1 MKLDVVKSGPGN
13 TSPEDADKQR
23 KRDEDR
29 ISEFAHI
36 LETVDLD
43 MSSVNL
49 DEENLS
55 KVDFNK
61 LREGLFADMKAEMK
75 NGGKARRD

>member
-23 KRDEDR
+23 RRDEDR

-36 LETVDLD
+36 LETVDID
-43 MSSVNL
+43 TNDVNL
-49 DEENLS
+49 EEENLN
-55 KVDFNK
+55 KVDFGK
-61 LREGLFADMKAEMK
+61 LREDLFADMKAEMK
-75 NGGKARRD
+75 SGGKTRRD